1 MAEETNRTMNPTTEK
16 RNLEQT
22 LQALY
27 DSEIN
32 VMITMQWD
40 VGVDFALVSSME
52 YEASTRDDWHNV
64 PSFAELADALHG
76 LALKTYPESDYAKK
90 YGDGKVLPSR

>member
-1 MAEETNRTMNPTTEK
+1 MNPMTEK

-64 PSFAELADALHG
+64 ASFAELAEAFIDL
-76 LALKTYPESDYAKK
+76 L
-90 YGDGKVLPSR
+90 

>member
-1 MAEETNRTMNPTTEK
+1 MNPMTEK

-40 VGVDFALVSSME
+40 VGVDFALVFSME
-52 YEASTRDDWHNV
+52 YEASTRDDWRNV
-64 PSFAELADALHG
+64 ASFAELAEAFIDL
-76 LALKTYPESDYAKK
+76 L
-90 YGDGKVLPSR
+90 

>member
-1 MAEETNRTMNPTTEK
+1 MNSTTEK

-32 VMITMQWD
+32 VMITMLWD
-40 VGVDFALVSSME
+40 GGVDFALVSSME
-52 YEASTRDDWHNV
+52 YEASTPDDWHNV
-64 PSFAELADALHG
+64 PSFAELADALHR
-76 LALKTYPESDYAKK
+76 LALKTYPLSYYARK
-90 YGDGKVLPSR
+90 YGEGKVLPIR

>member
-1 MAEETNRTMNPTTEK
+1 MNPMTEK

-32 VMITMQWD
+32 VMITMLWD
-40 VGVDFALVSSME
+40 GGVDFALVSSME
-52 YEASTRDDWHNV
+52 YEASTPDDWHNV
-64 PSFAELADALHG
+64 ASFAELAEALHK

-90 YGDGKVLPSR
+90 YGDGKVLPIR

>member
-1 MAEETNRTMNPTTEK
+1 MNPMTEK

-52 YEASTRDDWHNV
+52 YEASTRDDWRNV
-64 PSFAELADALHG
+64 ASFAELAEAFIDL
-76 LALKTYPESDYAKK
+76 L
-90 YGDGKVLPSR
+90 